1 MVWVTRIVSAGALLV
16 LVRAPSLSAQT
27 CAPPPAPYFE
37 FQVDVRAVFLPDS
50 SISPRPSARRAA
62 KAADEDALVQFVIDT
77 LGRPDVTSFK
87 VLLARDRAI
96 ATEARDALP
105 RWRFRPAT
113 RGGCLVPQLFQTPLE
128 R

>member
-1 MVWVTRIVSAGALLV
+1 MGWVTRILSAGALLA

-27 CAPPPAPYFE
+27 CAPPPTPYFE

-50 SISPRPSARRAA
+50 TIAPRPTARRAA
-62 KAADEDALVQFVIDT
+62 KAADEDALVQFVVDT
-77 LGRPDVTSFK
+77 LGRPDGTSFK
-87 VLLARDRAI
+87 VLVARDRSLVA
-96 ATEARDALP
+96 EARDALP

-113 RGGCLVPQLFQTPLE
+113 RGGCLVPQLVQTPLE